1 MWVTA
6 EEREIVK
13 TPVGNEIP
21 TKAPPRLLTCIPQQR
36 AGSEQPWG
44 TVPSVSYGRGEG
56 DS

>member
-21 TKAPPRLLTCIPQQR
+21 TKAPPPSSDLYTTAEGRER
-36 AGSEQPWG
+36 A
-44 TVPSVSYGRGEG
+44 TLG
-56 DS
+56 DGA